1 MLTQNVKT
9 INISMENVDISTFLH
24 FALQQR
30 FATSSIYVAGKFPNN
45 CKTKMFEAPQ
55 IICLLD
61 KTLLQHHENMPI

>member
-1 MLTQNVKT
+1 
-9 INISMENVDISTFLH
+9 MENVDISTFLH

-45 CKTKMFEAPQ
+45 CKTKLFEAPQ

-61 KTLLQHHENMPI
+61 TFTASRKHAYIILTPLNHTFI